1 MNRSYLLT
9 NDKILILI
17 FTALTILIVGL
28 AIVGGFRSYS
38 PVPFCDDWEGIL
50 KFFIRVQDGDN
61 TIWWEQF
68 HEHRIVLAR
77 LLFWANFK
85 WLGGENWPL
94 ITANYLLVGLVALV
108 FWRIL
113 RNLTKTTK
121 PTTSE
126 IVLGLFMTAWLF
138 LWIQNENLTISFQSQ
153 FILAQLLP
161 LCALYWLHK
170 SVTDIHTDRYFLI
183 ACGFGLASVGTM
195 ANGILALPLMAFY
208 AVLTRQSLVRIC
220 ILTTL
225 SIVTLFIYFHGYQ
238 SPANQSSLT
247 QALKENPIGLLK
259 FILLY
264 LGSPFYFLF
273 KESFTSWYLSQYITY
288 LAGFTL
294 IFSSTWLALK
304 LFSQKLHKNS
314 LKLALLFFILYIGGS
329 ALGTASGRLHMGVS
343 YALSTSRYTTPA
355 LMAWATLLVIY
366 TPDLLSAIKINGK
379 KCLLPFAVF
388 GFLMIPLQ
396 FQALQSQNKMVFEQ
410 KIAALALELGVKDKS
425 QIVNARYY
433 EYLDIIEK
441 ARAQNL
447 SIFGLYPF
455 RDIKEQFGVSVQN
468 KTLPTC
474 QGELD
479 AVEAIDG
486 ETGFIRIKG
495 WISNPSDKITPQA
508 VRFLD
513 NQNKVVGYAL
523 TGLDKPNIAAQ
534 KALKTGYQGYLL
546 ADQMGKELTLLEEK
560 PPCQMQVNIPTLL
573 YSLATTEP
581 SAERTTISN
590 ANILSDNQWQGSDFA
605 RSVID
610 GMHIYG
616 SFINSD
622 ADVGSI
628 SLHIKRGNRIF
639 YRTGPTGGH
648 QFLEV
653 SGSTKLPIKLP
664 VATEWTLLEFN
675 SVTLPNENFI
685 VKFSD
690 YGTNMGEW
698 AAIAV
703 KN

>member
-121 PTTSE
+121 PTTIE

-170 SVTDIHTDRYFLI
+170 SVTDIHADRYFLI

-195 ANGILALPLMAFY
+195 ANGILALPLMVFY

-225 SIVTLFIYFHGYQ
+225 SIVTLFIYFHDYQ

-264 LGSPFYFLF
+264 LGSPFYF
-273 KESFTSWYLSQYITY
+273 
-288 LAGFTL
+288 
-294 IFSSTWLALK
+294 
-304 LFSQKLHKNS
+304 
-314 LKLALLFFILYIGGS
+314 
-329 ALGTASGRLHMGVS
+329 
-343 YALSTSRYTTPA
+343 
-355 LMAWATLLVIY
+355 
-366 TPDLLSAIKINGK
+366 
-379 KCLLPFAVF
+379 
-388 GFLMIPLQ
+388 
-396 FQALQSQNKMVFEQ
+396 
-410 KIAALALELGVKDKS
+410 
-425 QIVNARYY
+425 
-433 EYLDIIEK
+433 
-441 ARAQNL
+441 
-447 SIFGLYPF
+447 
-455 RDIKEQFGVSVQN
+455 
-468 KTLPTC
+468 
-474 QGELD
+474 
-479 AVEAIDG
+479 
-486 ETGFIRIKG
+486 
-495 WISNPSDKITPQA
+495 
-508 VRFLD
+508 
-513 NQNKVVGYAL
+513 
-523 TGLDKPNIAAQ
+523 
-534 KALKTGYQGYLL
+534 
-546 ADQMGKELTLLEEK
+546 
-560 PPCQMQVNIPTLL
+560 
-573 YSLATTEP
+573 
-581 SAERTTISN
+581 
-590 ANILSDNQWQGSDFA
+590 
-605 RSVID
+605 
-610 GMHIYG
+610 
-616 SFINSD
+616 
-622 ADVGSI
+622 
-628 SLHIKRGNRIF
+628 
-639 YRTGPTGGH
+639 
-648 QFLEV
+648 
-653 SGSTKLPIKLP
+653 
-664 VATEWTLLEFN
+664 
-675 SVTLPNENFI
+675 
-685 VKFSD
+685 
-690 YGTNMGEW
+690 
-698 AAIAV
+698 
-703 KN
+703 